1 MTAPALILPQL
12 QVPEI
17 RLPEGPLTGA
27 EAFEGV
33 RRGLLEGLLGSEDS
47 GWRRA
52 RDKLIAWA
60 GFSNAMEDEILDSI
74 FGDHATINLF
84 SAPTYLALV
93 TVAVAEGDT
102 GSTITEANYTGYA
115 RKSIAAADM
124 GASSGGTKSNTA
136 QQQFANATGGSST
149 IIGWAQCSASTAG
162 KVGLFGTSTSTVIS
176 ATQTP
181 ATIAVGALSGSLD

>member
-1 MTAPALILPQL
+1 MTALVLPHL
-12 QVPEI
+12 EVPEI
-17 RLPEGPLTGA
+17 RLPSGPLTGA

-33 RRGLLEGLLGSEDS
+33 RRGLLEGLLGSGDS
-47 GWRRA
+47 RWRRA
-52 RDKLIAWA
+52 REKLIQWA
-60 GFSNAMEDEILDSI
+60 GFSDAMENEILDSI

-84 SAPTYLALV
+84 TAPTYLALT

-115 RKSIAAADM
+115 RKSVEAADM
-124 GASSGGTKSNTA
+124 GAASGGSKANVN
-136 QQQFANATGGSST
+136 QLQFANATAGSST
-149 IIGWAQCSASTAG
+149 VIGWAQCSAAAAG
-162 KVGLFGTSTSTVIS
+162 KIGLFGTCTSTTIS